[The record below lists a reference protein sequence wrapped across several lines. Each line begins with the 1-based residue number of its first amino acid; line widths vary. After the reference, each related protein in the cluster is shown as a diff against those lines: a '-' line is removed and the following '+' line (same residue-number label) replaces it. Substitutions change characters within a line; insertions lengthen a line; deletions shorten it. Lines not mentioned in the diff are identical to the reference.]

1 MFLYLW
7 QYSYNIIGIKYN
19 FFFVFN
25 NSQISLAGL
34 FGIENQDSNTARVV
48 SRYSLRGRFG
58 NYSLVLQAEDSG
70 NPPLHTT
77 SRFQVCVTDV
87 NDNSPVFVKPPQNYT
102 IRVLEVCI
110 LFPDI
115 IEIF

>member
-1 MFLYLW
+1 MLSFLYYLW
-7 QYSYNIIGIKYN
+7 FYIFMFYIFS
-19 FFFVFN
+19 
-25 NSQISLAGL
+25 GL

-58 NYSLVLQAEDSG
+58 NYSLVLQAQDSG

-77 SRFQVCVTDV
+77 SRFHVCVTDV

-102 IRVLEVCI
+102 IRVLEVLI
-110 LFPDI
+110 FLFL
-115 IEIF
+115 